1 MPVKLI
7 LFLIIIVIVTI
18 FAGFNIS
25 NVCNVSLVF
34 HEFQNV
40 PVFVTV
46 LFSFVIGIRVMLPF
60 SFRKKQPKQNNIIGE
75 KSQQN
80 VEQKTQNSEE
90 KTVFKIRT
98 GPKNKTKV
106 EPKKENLETEKK

>member
-1 MPVKLI
+1 MPIKLI
-7 LFLIIIVIVTI
+7 LFLIIIVVVTV

-34 HEFQNV
+34 YEFQNV

-46 LFSFVIGIRVMLPF
+46 LFSFVIGILVMLPF
-60 SFRKKQPKQNNIIGE
+60 AFRKKQPKQNNAVAE
-75 KSQQN
+75 
-80 VEQKTQNSEE
+80 KTQKVPVQKNNDEEE

-98 GPKNKTKV
+98 GGPKTKAKP
-106 EPKKENLETEKK
+106 EPKKTEETDLK